1 MTKTKSH
8 TIAIYSRVSTDSQ
21 TTENQE
27 RELRE
32 IATRMGWSIMK
43 VYRDLSPKRH
53 PGDTL
58 AGILRL
64 GPPLGLLAA
73 LLRVG
78 MAAGPRGADWDLPPP
93 CRDRC
98 DDPDWTKRAAPCA
111 GPGIAQNAPS
121 AHSFRAPFGVPDLYH
136 MAKPR
141 RVAIPVAED
150 RRLHAVLNGKNG
162 TASARTVQLSKISP
176 MPIGPKGEKRPADV
190 LGERPFKPFH

>member
-1 MTKTKSH
+1 MEGPN
-8 TIAIYSRVSTDSQ
+8 
-21 TTENQE
+21 ENCHHLAE
-27 RELRE
+27 
-32 IATRMGWSIMK
+32 AAS
-43 VYRDLSPKRH
+43 SPKRH
-53 PGDTL
+53 PRDTL

-64 GPPLGLLAA
+64 GSPLGLLAA

-150 RRLHAVLNGKNG
+150 RPLHAVLNGKNG
-162 TASARTVQLSKISP
+162 TAPTSRSGAR
-176 MPIGPKGEKRPADV
+176 KRLLATIPLDEDQPRRDPNCASFMRLLHTAADFCGNHQGV
-190 LGERPFKPFH
+190 

>member
-1 MTKTKSH
+1 MEGPN
-8 TIAIYSRVSTDSQ
+8 
-21 TTENQE
+21 ENCHHLAE
-27 RELRE
+27 
-32 IATRMGWSIMK
+32 AA
-43 VYRDLSPKRH
+43 LSPKRH

-121 AHSFRAPFGVPDLYH
+121 AHSFRAPFGVPDLYQ

-176 MPIGPKGEKRPADV
+176 MPIGLKARSAPPTSSANALSSHFIEGRFKRSKAGAGKDPAS
-190 LGERPFKPFH
+190 GPNFRG